1 MATPFDETKIPG
13 LNFDVDS
20 LDTAATNLETKAG
33 DLRTSGSDVK
43 TTWAG
48 IQTVYKAPEQ
58 ETLYTAMDPVAT
70 DTDTLATALE
80 SMAGYLSTFAE
91 SMSGIKTRAQTLKA
105 DAVAFKAKIK
115 DNPEWD
121 HDQDL
126 VDENNGLITTA
137 NGIQVDMWDA
147 ERTCAN
153 SIRALDGLEGYHA
166 DPTGDDDELGYGYSD
181 IPEGTEGMPW
191 GSPVD
196 RQDACP
202 KKAAVSTKRFLWDGL
217 VCEGL
222 GGMVNGVLNLG
233 GVEFEGSDGFTHDWD
248 RLWATLKGVTML
260 GGFTWNEDGSYG
272 GWHPSRTA
280 TGAWKETFKGIV
292 CWDVWE
298 EDPARAAGGAVF
310 NIASIFIPYV
320 GAATKVT
327 SGASKAGRAARWAA
341 AAGKVLDYMDPL
353 GKLADLTLGKGAKL
367 VLSKVDLDFSG
378 LDLPWRKGQTDGV
391 PDVNVDVDARTD
403 LPDMGVDVDGGVRS
417 PRTHGDGSNQTP
429 DLDGVDLVRSD
440 VDAPG
445 TRRTPDVD
453 AAADAPDA
461 PRTRGGDGV
470 DVPEGGHRPDADA
483 TPDGGRSPDGDVTP
497 DGRAPEADTPDGSR
511 RTPDGDAAPDGGR
524 APDAEAPD
532 ASDGADSPEA
542 KDSPDAGERMPDYD
556 PDKDAFNQEH
566 RPTAERSVKVDADS
580 PLAPKATKPFGKGV
594 DLDPNTCYEVEGRGK
609 YYTNDAG
616 EIVHVE
622 ADSAVRR
629 QTLLGRTSTTM
640 NPDLKDPLPNAT
652 YTVDGKFHYTT
663 DEWGRTVRLQV
674 DRLDVVD
681 KDLRYR
687 SESAQERIGHYGDG
701 LGGGYQGGHL
711 AGVEYGGPPEDI
723 NVVPMAESKNGNH
736 PGSFYELEQKIVD
749 NPGDYRNIDI
759 TIEYDGPPTN
769 ADSVTRLGDVNPDDR
784 VPTQWTVASQDA
796 NGLARTPQTFEN
808 R

>member
-1 MATPFDETKIPG
+1 MATPFDETKIPAVD
-13 LNFDVDS
+13 FDVDS
-20 LDTAATNLETKAG
+20 LSTAATNLETKAG

-43 TTWAG
+43 TKWAG
-48 IQTVYKAPEQ
+48 IQNVYKAPEQ
-58 ETLYTAMDPVAT
+58 ETLYAAMDPVAT

-91 SMSGIKTRAQTLKA
+91 SMSGIKARAQTLRTNA
-105 DAVAFKAKIK
+105 LAFKAKIK

-202 KKAAVSTKRFLWDGL
+202 KKAGVAVKRFLWDGL

-233 GVEFEGSDGFTHDWD
+233 GVEFEGSNGFTRDDD
-248 RLWATLKGVTML
+248 R
-260 GGFTWNEDGSYG
+260 
-272 GWHPSRTA
+272 RTA
-280 TGAWKETFKGIV
+280 TWRGLGMLIGLTWDEDGQFQGAQRETFGNAWKETAKGFL

-298 EDPARAAGGAVF
+298 EDPARCLGGATF
-310 NIASIFIPYV
+310 NLASVLIP
-320 GAATKVT
+320 GLGIATKVT

-341 AAGKVLDYMDPL
+341 VAGKVLNYMDPL
-353 GKLADLTLGKGAKL
+353 GMVVDATLGKITK
-367 VLSKVDLDFSG
+367 VVVSKVDLDFTG
-378 LDLPWRKGQTDGV
+378 LDLPWQRGTTSGF
-391 PDVNVDVDARTD
+391 PDVDVDARTD
-403 LPDMGVDVDGGVRS
+403 LPDVDVDVDGGHRN
-417 PRTHGDGSNQTP
+417 PRAHSDGTSQSP
-429 DLDGVDLVRSD
+429 DLDGVDLGRSD

-445 TRRTPDVD
+445 ARRTPEVD
-453 AAADAPDA
+453 AAPDAPDA
-461 PRTRGGDGV
+461 PHARGGDGG
-470 DVPEGGHRPDADA
+470 DVPEGGRRPDADA
-483 TPDGGRSPDGDVTP
+483 TPDGGRSPDGDVSP
-497 DGRAPEADTPDGSR
+497 DGRSPEADTPDASQW
-511 RTPDGDAAPDGGR
+511 TPDGDAAPDGGR
-524 APDAEAPD
+524 GPAGEAP
-532 ASDGADSPEA
+532 DGADSPDV
-542 KDSPDAGERMPDYD
+542 KDSPDAGQRTPDYD

-566 RPTAERSVKVDADS
+566 RPSTERSVKVDADS

-609 YYTNDAG
+609 YYTDDAG

-622 ADSAVRR
+622 ADSAVQR
-629 QTLLGRTSTTM
+629 QTWLGRTSTTM

-674 DRLDVVD
+674 DRLDVVGPD
-681 KDLRYR
+681 GVY
-687 SESAQERIGHYGDG
+687 ESKAAQRRIGHYGDG
-701 LGGGYQGGHL
+701 LGGGFQGGHL
-711 AGVEYGGPPEDI
+711 TGKRFGGPPEDI
-723 NVVPMAESKNGNH
+723 NVVPMRESVNGNH
-736 PGSFYELEQKIVD
+736 PGSFYELEKKIAD
-749 NPGDYRNIDI
+749 NPGDYRDIDI
-759 TIEYDGPPTN
+759 RIEYDGPPAN
-769 ADSVTRLGDVNPDDR
+769 ADSVSRLGDVNPVDR
-784 VPTQWTVASQDA
+784 VPTEFTVSWKEQ
-796 NGLARTPQTFEN
+796 NGLQEQKKFVN
-808 R
+808 RE